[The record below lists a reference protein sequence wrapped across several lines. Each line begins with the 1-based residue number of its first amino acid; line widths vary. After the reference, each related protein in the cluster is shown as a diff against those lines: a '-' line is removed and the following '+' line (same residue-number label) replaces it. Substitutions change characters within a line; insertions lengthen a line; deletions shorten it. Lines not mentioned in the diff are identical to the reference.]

1 MITENMTVKKTR
13 YISVKLNGEE
23 MYVEDVPAA
32 GSMKDHLKACH
43 ERLKLI
49 RKAMPKASW
58 IITIEQQW
66 KERGNSHFQIMDVET
81 EELQE
86 QVL

>member
-1 MITENMTVKKTR
+1 MIPENMTVKKTR
-13 YISVKLNGEE
+13 YVSFKLNGEE
-23 MYVEDVPAA
+23 MYVEDITPA
-32 GSMKDHLKACH
+32 GSMKEHLKACR

-49 RKAMPKASW
+49 RKAMPNASW
-58 IITIEQQW
+58 SITIEQQW

>member
-1 MITENMTVKKTR
+1 MATENMTVKKTR

-23 MYVEDVPAA
+23 MYVEDVQAA
-32 GSMKDHLKACH
+32 GSMKDHLKACR
-43 ERLKLI
+43 ERLRLI
-49 RKAMPKASW
+49 RKAMPNATW
-58 IITIEQQW
+58 AITIEQQW
-66 KERGNSHFQIMDVET
+66 KERGDSHFQIMDIET

>member
-1 MITENMTVKKTR
+1 MISENMTVKKTR
-13 YISVKLNGEE
+13 YLSVKLNGEE
-23 MYVEDVPAA
+23 MYVEDTPIK
-32 GSMKDHLKACH
+32 GSMKEHLKACR

-49 RKAMPKASW
+49 RKAMPNASW
-58 IITIEQQW
+58 TIMIEQQW
-66 KERGNSHFQIMDVET
+66 KERGDSHFQIMDVET

>member
-1 MITENMTVKKTR
+1 MITKNTTAKKSR

-23 MYVEDVPAA
+23 TYVEDIPTT
-32 GSMKDHLKACH
+32 GSMKDHLKTCK

-49 RKAMPKASW
+49 RKAMPNAKW
-58 IITIEQQW
+58 MITIEEQW
-66 KERGNSHFQIMDVET
+66 MENGDTHFQIMDVET
-81 EELQE
+81 EELQK

>member
-1 MITENMTVKKTR
+1 MIPENMTVKKTR
-13 YISVKLNGEE
+13 YVSFKLNGEE
-23 MYVEDVPAA
+23 MYVEDIPAA
-32 GSMKDHLKACH
+32 GSMKDHLQACR
-43 ERLKLI
+43 ERLKQI

-58 IITIEQQW
+58 TITIEQQW

-81 EELQE
+81 EEIQE

>member
-23 MYVEDVPAA
+23 MYVEDISAT
-32 GSMKDHLKACH
+32 GSMKGYLKACR
-43 ERLKLI
+43 ERLKHI
-49 RKAMPKASW
+49 RKAMPNASW
-58 IITIEQQW
+58 SVTIEQQW
-66 KERGNSHFQIMDVET
+66 KEKDDSHFQIMDVET
-81 EELQE
+81 EEIQE

>member
-1 MITENMTVKKTR
+1 MIPEKMTVKKTR
-13 YISVKLNGEE
+13 YLSVKLNGEE
-23 MYVEDVPAA
+23 MYVEDITPA
-32 GSMKDHLKACH
+32 GSMKEHLKGCR
-43 ERLKLI
+43 ERLKHI
-49 RKAMPKASW
+49 RKAMPKTSW
-58 IITIEQQW
+58 SITIEQQW